1 MQDARWQRSE
11 RNCDWPAFVGPLEAF
26 AAANA
31 ESCQPLYR
39 LAIASMA
46 AEPVETGGKCGQIA
60 GKYGYP
66 TSRLTAPKRQTG
78 TYSIS
83 RPLCVFKKTE

>member
-1 MQDARWQRSE
+1 
-11 RNCDWPAFVGPLEAF
+11 
-26 AAANA
+26 
-31 ESCQPLYR
+31 
-39 LAIASMA
+39 MA
-46 AEPVETGGKCGQIA
+46 AEPVETGAKCRQIA